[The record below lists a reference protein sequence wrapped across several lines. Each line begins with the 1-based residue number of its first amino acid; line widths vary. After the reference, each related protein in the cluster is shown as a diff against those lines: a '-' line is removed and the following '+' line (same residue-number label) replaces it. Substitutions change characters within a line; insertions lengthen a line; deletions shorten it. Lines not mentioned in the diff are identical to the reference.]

1 MGLHFYLNGTEGQKD
16 GILISSGDLTNP
28 IVFDGM
34 YPGSATVK
42 KTVNVAIRA
51 DAGEVW
57 RFVNIVLKGT
67 HAHRFTFA
75 NYADWYM
82 SSTKAIALGTGG
94 GLLILKVT
102 DTNKVFQLTAA
113 AAPTDTGSPDTTV
126 KLVSWG
132 WQY

>member
-57 RFVNIVLKGT
+57 RFINIVLKGT
-67 HAHRFTFA
+67 HAHRFTFGGYQRA
-75 NYADWYM
+75 MGNSAP
-82 SSTKAIALGTGG
+82 IALGEGG